1 MANFN
6 KYSHKKQFTYDSSK
20 NEFIELKQYAITHP
34 EVKKLTVRGMFTYE
48 GKKGTRAAI
57 VIEGYNINL
66 PSHMVDDV
74 RAILKN
80 EDGEINDINAGHCGF
95 EIDTYEDNKYGNGIC
110 YTGNFYQID

>member
-6 KYSHKKQFTYDSSK
+6 KYSHKKQFTYDSSR
-20 NEFIELKQYAITHP
+20 NVFMELKQFATMYP
-34 EVKKLTVRGMFTYE
+34 NSKKLKVLGMFTYE

-57 VIEGYNINL
+57 VIDGFNINL
-66 PSHMVDDV
+66 PSHMVNDV
-74 RAILKN
+74 REILRN
-80 EDGEINDINAGHCGF
+80 EDGEIEAINAGHCGF